1 MPSYRPLAVLLLLPT
16 LALADLPRF
25 EPEPGRHAQVQQ
37 QGEGYFLQQ
46 PDGSHL
52 ELSIPEGNDAEP
64 PSFAV
69 EDYDFDGHPDLAIRV
84 PAGMV
89 NSAYHVYLYRPA
101 LRRFE
106 QLQIPP
112 ALMERVNCA
121 WLSELQPDSEERALY
136 NHCRSGPRWYYD
148 AYRFAES
155 GAPWLYKTLQVR
167 HD

>member
-1 MPSYRPLAVLLLLPT
+1 M
-16 LALADLPRF
+16 
-25 EPEPGRHAQVQQ
+25 
-37 QGEGYFLQQ
+37 
-46 PDGSHL
+46 

-69 EDYDFDGHPDLAIRV
+69 EDYDFDDHPDLAIRV

-89 NSAYHVYLYRPA
+89 NSAHHVYLYRPA

-121 WLSELQPDSEERALY
+121 WLSELQPNNDENRL
-136 NHCRSGPRWYYD
+136 RP
-148 AYRFAES
+148 S
-155 GAPWLYKTLQVR
+155 GAAFRSTHRKPGVTAR
-167 HD
+167 RIPHRTDRSSP